1 MNSCAASN
9 NGIGTL
15 KERSLHAAL
24 KEWAARPDDQ
34 FEVNLDGYYIDLV
47 RGNHL
52 IEIQT
57 GNFAQIRD
65 KLAYLLQQHQV
76 MVVYPITQLKWITR
90 LSGDG
95 EVLSRR
101 KSPKQGRLEDIF
113 KECIRIPN
121 ILSHPNFSLIAVF
134 VQIEEYWVDDHQ
146 GSWRR
151 KHWSISDQ
159 KLVQVFKEITL
170 DGDSDYAC
178 LLPKDLPSAFTNR
191 ELAKSMH
198 ISTSLAGKMTYTM
211 RKMGILNL
219 EGKIGNAYQFSLD
232 QKYKRIDA

>member
-1 MNSCAASN
+1 MNNFGASN

-24 KEWAARPDDQ
+24 KEWAARPGDQ
-34 FEVNLDGYYIDLV
+34 FEVNLDGYFIDLV
-47 RGNHL
+47 RGNNL

-57 GNFAQIRD
+57 GNFTQIRG
-65 KLAYLLQQHQV
+65 KLAYLLQQYQV
-76 MVVYPITQLKWITR
+76 MVVFPITQLKWITR
-90 LSGDG
+90 LSEDG

-121 ILSHPNFSLIAVF
+121 ILSHPNFSLKVVF
-134 VQIEEYWVDDHQ
+134 VQIEEYWVDDHR

-159 KLVQVFKEITL
+159 KLVQVFKEVTFH
-170 DGDSDYAC
+170 GDTDFVH
-178 LLPKDLPSAFTNR
+178 LLPKDLPTTFTNR
-191 ELAKSMH
+191 ELATSLY
-198 ISTSLAGKMTYTM
+198 ISASLAGKMTYTM

-232 QKYKRIDA
+232 PDYKRIDT